1 MDTLR
6 GGPSGVCTY
15 RKICVFC
22 ASVTVLNGFPGGE
35 CGVYLPELQREGLQS
50 PEVAGRRV
58 LFIPLPKSSLCGCK
72 VLLTLGLRFTGEARR
87 LSASFLERDCQ
98 LEPSRRAG
106 SLAWI
111 DMALEPTL
119 ALTPIKQLQHT
130 DPLYSPIVLNAGG
143 ESTGCLVI
151 LKFPGIICL
160 SL

>member
-1 MDTLR
+1 MYTYVLSQIKVAEFELLVLRFAHSLLKGTAGMPYFPLVCVDTLR

-72 VLLTLGLRFTGEARR
+72 VLLTLGPQVHWRGQE
-87 LSASFLERDCQ
+87 
-98 LEPSRRAG
+98 
-106 SLAWI
+106 
-111 DMALEPTL
+111 
-119 ALTPIKQLQHT
+119 
-130 DPLYSPIVLNAGG
+130 IV
-143 ESTGCLVI
+143 C
-151 LKFPGIICL
+151 
-160 SL
+160 